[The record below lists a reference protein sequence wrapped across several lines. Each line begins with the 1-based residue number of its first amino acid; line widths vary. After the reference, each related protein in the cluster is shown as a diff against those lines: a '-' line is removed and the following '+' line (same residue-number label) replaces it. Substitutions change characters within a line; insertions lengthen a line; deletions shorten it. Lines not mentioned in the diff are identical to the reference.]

1 MKLKAGSLAITVFA
15 AILLVHPQTVR
26 KVPPQTP
33 QAIGKEIEQL
43 EVQLR
48 IASLKGDA
56 AWFDLHL
63 TDSYTEI
70 DAQGKVITRADML
83 QSLRSGE
90 LAYDTMNL
98 SEGSA
103 RIFNNDTVLLVQK
116 EELAGGLHQQNFSG
130 TFRCSRLWIKQNM
143 VWQLAASQLTRIP
156 G

>member
-1 MKLKAGSLAITVFA
+1 MKLKIGLLAITVFA

-26 KVPPQTP
+26 KVPPQSP

-43 EVQLR
+43 EAQLR
-48 IASLKGDA
+48 IAALKGDA
-56 AWFDLHL
+56 GWFDQHL
-63 TDSYTEI
+63 AENYTEI
-70 DAQGKVITRADML
+70 DAQGRVATRAEVI
-83 QSLRSGE
+83 QTLRSAE

-130 TFRCSRLWIKQNM
+130 TFRCSRLWVKQNM

>member
-1 MKLKAGSLAITVFA
+1 MKLKAGLLAVIVSA
-15 AILLVHPQTVR
+15 AIVWVHPQAVR
-26 KVPPQTP
+26 KVPPQSP

-43 EVQLR
+43 ETQLR

-56 AWFDLHL
+56 AWFDQHL

-70 DAQGKVITRADML
+70 DSQGRVITRAEFI
-83 QSLRSGE
+83 QSLRSAE

-116 EELAGGLHQQNFSG
+116 EELAGGLHQKNFSG
-130 TFRCSRLWIKQNM
+130 TFRCSRLWVKQNM

>member
-1 MKLKAGSLAITVFA
+1 MRLKAGLLAITVFA
-15 AILLVHPQTVR
+15 ALVLMHSQTVR
-26 KVPPQTP
+26 KTPAQSP

-43 EVQLR
+43 EAELR

-56 AWFDLHL
+56 GWFDQRLAE
-63 TDSYTEI
+63 SYTEI
-70 DAQGKVITRADML
+70 DAQGRVITRAELLKD
-83 QSLRSGE
+83 LRSAE

-116 EELAGGLHQQNFSG
+116 VELSGGLHQQNFSG
-130 TFRCSRLWIKQNM
+130 TFRCSRLWIKHNM
-143 VWQLAASQLTRIP
+143 AWQLAASQLTRIP